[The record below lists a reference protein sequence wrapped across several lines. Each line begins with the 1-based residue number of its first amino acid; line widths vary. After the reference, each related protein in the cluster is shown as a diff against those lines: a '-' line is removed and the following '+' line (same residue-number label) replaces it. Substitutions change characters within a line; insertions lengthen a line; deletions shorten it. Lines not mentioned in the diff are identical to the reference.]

1 MPVAAQQQRPNIM
14 FVYRTPNLDQLAS
27 EGMMFTDYYEEA
39 KLHSGSGK
47 LHHRNARH
55 DHRST
60 IRMLPSVFCEG

>member
-1 MPVAAQQQRPNIM
+1 
-14 FVYRTPNLDQLAS
+14 
-27 EGMMFTDYYEEA
+27 MFTDYYEEA